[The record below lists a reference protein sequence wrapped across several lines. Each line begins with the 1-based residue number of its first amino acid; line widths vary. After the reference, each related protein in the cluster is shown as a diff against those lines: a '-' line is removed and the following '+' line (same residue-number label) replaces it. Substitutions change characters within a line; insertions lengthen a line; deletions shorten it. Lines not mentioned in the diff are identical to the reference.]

1 TQRVSTASNDENII
15 MSNNNKSN
23 VQSES
28 DVLQYIDNR
37 VNQLNE
43 KLISNSSKLDQLM
56 QKLYVKIDRLTSN
69 INIPL
74 SRRHQETTATHTKKI
89 QEAYQRPSDRYL
101 EYCQRDHQVPPPTD
115 QSPGSLQL
123 FRPSSQ
129 EYYMHSVEQG
139 NSDHLVPPPTDQS
152 PGSLLLFRPSCQ

>member
-1 TQRVSTASNDENII
+1 MTNIGSSKIDRARLSSSASSSPRILTCDTNTRKNRCSIVMLNYLFFNEDFNCDHLVYTIFVRSISMTNDENITI
-15 MSNNNKSN
+15 SNNNKSN

-69 INIPL
+69 I
-74 SRRHQETTATHTKKI
+74 Q
-89 QEAYQRPSDRYL
+89 Y
-101 EYCQRDHQVPPPTD
+101 
-115 QSPGSLQL
+115 
-123 FRPSSQ
+123 
-129 EYYMHSVEQG
+129 
-139 NSDHLVPPPTDQS
+139 
-152 PGSLLLFRPSCQ
+152 

>member
-1 TQRVSTASNDENII
+1 MTNIRSSKIDRTRLSSSVSSSPRILTCAQTPDKIDVQDDENIT
-15 MSNNNKSN
+15 MSNKNKSN

-69 INIPL
+69 I
-74 SRRHQETTATHTKKI
+74 
-89 QEAYQRPSDRYL
+89 
-101 EYCQRDHQVPPPTD
+101 
-115 QSPGSLQL
+115 
-123 FRPSSQ
+123 
-129 EYYMHSVEQG
+129 
-139 NSDHLVPPPTDQS
+139 
-152 PGSLLLFRPSCQ
+152 

>member
-1 TQRVSTASNDENII
+1 MTNIGSSKIDRARLSSSASSSPRILTYDENITI
-15 MSNNNKSN
+15 SNNNKSN

-69 INIPL
+69 IQYRK
-74 SRRHQETTATHTKKI
+74 SFKTKQI
-89 QEAYQRPSDRYL
+89 FAII
-101 EYCQRDHQVPPPTD
+101 
-115 QSPGSLQL
+115 SL
-123 FRPSSQ
+123 
-129 EYYMHSVEQG
+129 
-139 NSDHLVPPPTDQS
+139 N
-152 PGSLLLFRPSCQ
+152 